1 MNTKEPLAEA
11 RVASAFLEV
20 VDVFSDA
27 IDGDRY
33 LTVLLQAAE
42 VAHVNDGALV
52 IDDGSGTLHVAVA
65 SGDSVLALQRN
76 GSALRRSSL
85 AACLSHGIPVTE
97 EFAPGDVL
105 FEPYVGEAIRQGFR
119 FEYLFPLRYRDRV
132 MGALVLLD
140 RRDVRL
146 EPARADMTMSMA
158 TVAGTMMQYAHNAS
172 IAASLVS
179 QLQTAL
185 DSRVLIEQAKGVLAE
200 RNGHDMD
207 SAFRVLRTKARTER
221 RNVVDV
227 AREIIEQRR

>member
-1 MNTKEPLAEA
+1 MNTADQLAEA
-11 RVASAFLEV
+11 RIASAFLEV

-42 VAHVNDGALV
+42 VARINDGALI
-52 IDDGSGTLHVAVA
+52 IDDGTGTLHVAVA
-65 SGDSVLALQRN
+65 SDDAVLSLQRN
-76 GSALRRSSL
+76 GTALRRASL
-85 AACLSHGIPVTE
+85 VSCTAHGIPVTE
-97 EFAPGDVL
+97 EFTPVDVP

-146 EPARADMTMSMA
+146 EPARVDMAMSVA

-172 IAASLVS
+172 IAATLVS

-200 RNGHDMD
+200 RNGNDME
-207 SAFRVLRTKARTER
+207 SAFRLLRTKARTER
-221 RNVVDV
+221 KNMVEV
-227 AREIIEQRR
+227 AREIIGQR

>member
-1 MNTKEPLAEA
+1 MNTTDQLAEA
-11 RVASAFLEV
+11 RIASAFLEV

-27 IDGDRY
+27 IDADRY

-42 VAHVNDGALV
+42 VACVGDGALV

-65 SGDSVLALQRN
+65 SGDDVLALQRT
-76 GSALRRSSL
+76 GSAMGRSSL
-85 AACLSHGIPVTE
+85 LTCITRGIPVTE

-105 FEPYVGEAIRQGFR
+105 FEPYAGEAIRRGFR
-119 FEYLFPLRYRDRV
+119 FEYLFPLRYRERV

-146 EPARADMTMSMA
+146 EPARADMTMSVA
-158 TVAGTMMQYAHNAS
+158 TVAGTMMQYAQNAS
-172 IAASLVS
+172 VAARLVS

-207 SAFRVLRTKARTER
+207 SAFRLLRTKARAER
-221 RNVVDV
+221 RTIADV
-227 AREIIEQRR
+227 AQEIVGQRR

>member
-1 MNTKEPLAEA
+1 MNTTEQLAEA

-42 VAHVNDGALV
+42 VARVNDGALI
-52 IDDGSGTLHVAVA
+52 IDDGTGLLHVAVA
-65 SGDSVLALQRN
+65 SGDGVLALQRDGN
-76 GSALRRSSL
+76 ALRRSSL
-85 AACLSHGIPVTE
+85 ATCLSHGIPVTE
-97 EFAPGDVL
+97 EFVPGDVL

-158 TVAGTMMQYAHNAS
+158 AVAGTMMQYAHNA
-172 IAASLVS
+172 
-179 QLQTAL
+179 
-185 DSRVLIEQAKGVLAE
+185 
-200 RNGHDMD
+200 
-207 SAFRVLRTKARTER
+207 
-221 RNVVDV
+221 
-227 AREIIEQRR
+227 